1 MAFFEKDGTIS
12 DWEYCTPNFQSE
24 EGIMKI
30 TMIALSLAFLGFV
43 VASSF
48 SSGAYAGYRS
58 AQMSGGDPTY
68 RSAGK
73 CHAGACNVKKSPKA
87 PKTPKKMD

>member
-1 MAFFEKDGTIS
+1 
-12 DWEYCTPNFQSE
+12 
-24 EGIMKI
+24 MKI

-43 VASSF
+43 VADSVSSSAHARF
-48 SSGAYAGYRS
+48 SRS
-58 AQMSGGDPTY
+58 AQMSGKDATY
-68 RSAGK
+68 GSTGK